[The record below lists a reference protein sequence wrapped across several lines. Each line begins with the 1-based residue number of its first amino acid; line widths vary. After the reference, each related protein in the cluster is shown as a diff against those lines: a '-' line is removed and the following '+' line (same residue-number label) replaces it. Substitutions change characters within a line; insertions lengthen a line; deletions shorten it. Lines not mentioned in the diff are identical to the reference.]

1 MYSCLKICLET
12 IHNRQLPITTT
23 TTIVAILN
31 LLPLLL
37 ELSQVNQRIVEDASP
52 LLELLPTNSSAL

>member
-23 TTIVAILN
+23 AIVTILN

-37 ELSQVNQRIVEDASP
+37 KLSQVNQRIVEDASP